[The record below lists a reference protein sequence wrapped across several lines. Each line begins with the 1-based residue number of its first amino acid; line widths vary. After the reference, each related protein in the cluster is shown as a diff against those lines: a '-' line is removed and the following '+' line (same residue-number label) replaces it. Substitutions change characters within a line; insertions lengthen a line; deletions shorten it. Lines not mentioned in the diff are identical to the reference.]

1 MKINEVTVKE
11 ASLGQLGA
19 GIKGAFQGLKAGG
32 LGGIAAGARAGYQ
45 AKGAAQTQSK
55 QVKDITTQV
64 LQKWAAYN
72 QNIKTSTG
80 ADATPEQAV
89 SWLTQFFGGQKPAS
103 QPAGSNPAQIQQWLQ
118 KEVAGYMANQELAA
132 AQATQPASTP
142 PAVDLPDISKL
153 NREELLQ
160 LKQQLQAA

>member
-19 GIKGAFQGLKAGG
+19 GIKGLGQGIAGLVKPGEKFAPFQGFKAGW
-32 LGGIAAGARAGYQ
+32 Q
-45 AKGAAQTQSK
+45 AKGAAQAQNK

-72 QNIKTSTG
+72 QNIKTNKNR
-80 ADATPEQAV
+80 DANTQEATA
-89 SWLTQFFGGQKPAS
+89 WLTQFFGGQKPTS
-103 QPAGSNPAQIQQWLQ
+103 QPTGTNPVQIQQWLQ
-118 KEVAGYMANQELAA
+118 KEVAGYMANQE
-132 AQATQPASTP
+132 TPAEP
-142 PAVDLPDISKL
+142 PVELPDITKL

-160 LKQQLQAA
+160 LRQQLQAA